1 MIKRGKGKS
10 TEEIEFIRI
19 TQMYLQKNENESE
32 ILIQIIRTYTQDIG
46 IEFYIEKMSD
56 TDDKKRER
64 KINGRNRIY

>member
-1 MIKRGKGKS
+1 MYRRLRFPKS
-10 TEEIEFIRI
+10 LEKIDHF
-19 TQMYLQKNENESE
+19 MYENKSE
-32 ILIQIIRTYTQDIG
+32 ILIQIRTYTQDIG